1 MTATILL
8 ILILAAL
15 SAGSFGASPE
25 RFRHRLRLPQIAVPK
40 SYKLFL
46 KPDLENSSF
55 SGSVEVKL
63 RIVSPTHY
71 LVMNAAELQIRSE
84 TVNYTAKGG
93 SKVLQPV
100 RSWNFPEDEI
110 YVLEFHQK
118 LPKGTGILAIGHFTG
133 LMGNNL
139 TGFYRSKYDVNGNDS
154 YMAVTQFEPTYA
166 RQCFPCWDEPAL
178 KATFQVT
185 LEVPSHLMAFS
196 NMPILDEK
204 HDGYMKTVSFQE
216 TPVMSSYLV
225 AVVIGLFDHVE
236 DQTSNDIIVRVYTP
250 VGKATDGIF
259 GLNVGVHSLEIYQR
273 FFNIAYPLPKLD
285 MVGIPEFDSGA
296 MENFGLITFNS
307 SLLYVTPESANLSKH
322 GAADTI
328 AHELSHQWCGNL
340 VTMEWWTDVWLN
352 EGFASWLSVYA
363 VDQIFPEWDAWTQ
376 FATETTSPAFW
387 FDALPNS
394 HPIELKIN
402 HTRDI
407 ERAFDY
413 AVYMKGP
420 RIVSMLHTYLGSKL
434 FQRSMASYIKTYAW
448 SSATIHD
455 LWKALEISSGKP
467 VGRVMSKWTKQ
478 KGFPALTADVS
489 SDNISLKLKQMPFGS
504 GGTSRLWV
512 IPVTVAC
519 NSYDAHHQFLLEQPE
534 KLVKLKDLAGC
545 SCTEVACPWI
555 KINVNQTGFYRVRYS
570 ANLMTRL
577 QSAATKKLL
586 FKSDEFG
593 ILDDLR
599 AFNGTPPASQPKK
612 RSSPRV

>member
-1 MTATILL
+1 MAATILL

-15 SAGSFGASPE
+15 SAGSYGASPE
-25 RFRHRLRLPQIAVPK
+25 RFRHRLRLPQIVVPK

-71 LVMNAAELQIRSE
+71 VVMNAAELQIRSDA
-84 TVNYTAKGG
+84 VNYTAKGG

-110 YVLEFHQK
+110 HVLEFHQK
-118 LPKGTGILAIGHFTG
+118 LPKGTGVLAIGHFTG
-133 LMGNNL
+133 LLGNNR
-139 TGFYRSKYDVNGNDS
+139 TGFYRSKYDVNGTES

-166 RQCFPCWDEPAL
+166 RRCFPCWDEPAL

-185 LEVPSHLMAFS
+185 LEVPSHLMALS
-196 NMPILDEK
+196 NMPSLNEK

-259 GLNVGVHSLEIYQR
+259 GLNVGVRSLKIYQR

-285 MVGIPEFDSGA
+285 MVGIPEFRYGA

-322 GAADTI
+322 
-328 AHELSHQWCGNL
+328 E
-340 VTMEWWTDVWLN
+340 V
-352 EGFASWLSVYA
+352 
-363 VDQIFPEWDAWTQ
+363 
-376 FATETTSPAFW
+376 
-387 FDALPNS
+387 
-394 HPIELKIN
+394 KIN

-407 ERAFDY
+407 EIALDY
-413 AVYMKGP
+413 TVYMKGP
-420 RIVSMLHTYLGSKL
+420 CIVSMLHTYLGSKL

-478 KGFPALTADVS
+478 QGFPALSADVS

-519 NSYDAHHQFLLEQPE
+519 NSYDAYHQFLLEQPE

-555 KINVNQTGFYRVRYS
+555 KINVNRTGFYRVRYS
-570 ANLMTRL
+570 TNLMTRL
-577 QSAATKKLL
+577 QSAAAAKKFLS
-586 FKSDEFG
+586 KADEFG

-599 AFNGTPPASQPKK
+599 AFNGTPPASQPGK